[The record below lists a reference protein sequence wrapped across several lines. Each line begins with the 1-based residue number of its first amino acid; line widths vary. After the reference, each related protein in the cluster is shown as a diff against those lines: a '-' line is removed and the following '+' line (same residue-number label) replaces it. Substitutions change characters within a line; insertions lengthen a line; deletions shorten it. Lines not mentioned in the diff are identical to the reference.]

1 MVMKRYTKNNTI
13 NTIPCSMVVL
23 PVLSERTIINKL
35 NKNKIVDSELIP
47 SVSGRPIKID
57 RMETVG
63 MVKPILANADP
74 RERLKLF

>member
-1 MVMKRYTKNNTI
+1 MKRYTKNNTI

-23 PVLSERTIINKL
+23 PVLSERIIINKL

-63 MVKPILANADP
+63 MVKPILANSDP